1 MFLSLLPV
9 VGGDFILTTSDSFFQ
24 LSKDFITEPVS
35 NLLISPSQLFPGRG
49 FDFLNADTPSAKVF
63 VNPTSWKSTN
73 TVQFTIEYDS
83 LEVSFKNVEL
93 DGSGV
98 ISSSANVTEI
108 GGAGRATVQ
117 MSATGGK
124 GFIINFKPLD
134 GNTYSPMVLKNYSLN
149 GVNSSVSL
157 TVLEGSFL
165 PQPVIVEKSS
175 VIDVIVNAGV
185 LGPSAQLLKGL
196 NEKIVYQDG
205 VVSGHTISYGGT
217 NFNYSEIDHLIST
230 VVRDGAFTSEF
241 ANEIAEY
248 DTSFAGISYQ
258 VAINLVGLPNIDAV
272 VMGVAGSD
280 GSFVS

>member
-1 MFLSLLPV
+1 M
-9 VGGDFILTTSDSFFQ
+9 TTSGSFFQ
-24 LSKDFITEPVS
+24 LSKDFFTGPIS
-35 NLLISPSQLFPGRG
+35 NLLTSPSQLFPSSG
-49 FDFLNADTPSAKVF
+49 FDFLNADTPNAKVF
-63 VNPTSWKSTN
+63 VTPNSWKGAN

-134 GNTYSPMVLKNYSLN
+134 ENTYSPMVLKNYSLN

-157 TVLEGSFL
+157 PVLEGSFL
-165 PQPVIVEKSS
+165 PQPVLQPVIVEKSS

-205 VVSGHTISYGGT
+205 VVSGHTISYGGVD
-217 NFNYSEIDHLIST
+217 FKYSEIDNLIST
-230 VVRDGAFTSEF
+230 VLRDGAFTSEF

-248 DTSFAGISYQ
+248 NPSFAGISYQ
-258 VAINLVGLPNIDAV
+258 VAINLVGLPNIDAA
-272 VMGVAGSD
+272 VMGVAGAD